1 MKLRERE
8 ELSKITYEELLSRS
22 QERRL
27 ETQLA
32 ARESVDYDEESV
44 VYRSLSGARRVSPEI
59 NLQKPS
65 IGRNKKS

>member
-27 ETQLA
+27 EIQLA
-32 ARESVDYDEESV
+32 ARGSVDQEEETV
-44 VYRSLSGARRVSPEI
+44 VYRPLSGARRVSSEI
-59 NLQKPS
+59 NLQKPI